1 MAETLR
7 DWEMEQMFGKPDKE
21 KETKTKVRPINPDTS
36 CKCVHVDM
44 RTRTSGTPYYKGW
57 CSNCKAWVF
66 TDKTFCICCMKRV
79 KHKIHH
85 LHTKKVM
92 DKFSDEYKDKLAS
105 FVEMGMEMAAMM
117 FIETEYKDRRYHIPA
132 KLVAQWS
139 KLPEGMDRKDLMA
152 EILDAITTVR
162 K

>member
-1 MAETLR
+1 
-7 DWEMEQMFGKPDKE
+7 
-21 KETKTKVRPINPDTS
+21 
-36 CKCVHVDM
+36 
-44 RTRTSGTPYYKGW
+44 
-57 CSNCKAWVF
+57 
-66 TDKTFCICCMKRV
+66 MKRV